1 MIKGEIDEIFIDE
14 EFIRRCPDK
23 EYLMTC
29 EYFWQQVSASYL
41 LFL

>member
-1 MIKGEIDEIFIDE
+1 MIKGEIDELFIDE

-29 EYFWQQVSASYL
+29 DYYWQQVGACCL
-41 LFL
+41 LIL